1 MMNKKKSTIKRMV
14 LTGAA
19 ATVLVVGLA
28 APAMALPPGH
38 DVPTDLPPITVE
50 PPDPPDPPFC
60 VKHPVICGRL
70 DDLPVLTV
78 DPPDDPPANPPTNP
92 PANPPADPPAN
103 PNPPANT
110 NGGGG
115 SNAGS
120 SVGGSYGT
128 ESVNGTFDRGGVFLS
143 ELLPNTFTSTL
154 SDTGNSVKK
163 NLPASVSKSLPNTG
177 SGWSL
182 LLLAAGALV
191 AGGVVLRKIAK
202 RRTTNV
208 TPS

>member
-1 MMNKKKSTIKRMV
+1 MKSTMKRMI

-19 ATVLVVGLA
+19 LTVMMLGFAA
-28 APAMALPPGH
+28 APAMALPGH
-38 DVPTDLPPITVE
+38 DVLTDPPVTVE
-50 PPDPPDPPFC
+50 PPDPPVTFC
-60 VKHPVICGRL
+60 AKHPEICGHL
-70 DDLPVLTV
+70 DDLPPLTV
-78 DPPDDPPANPPTNP
+78 NPPDEPPANPPTNPPADP

-103 PNPPANT
+103 T
-110 NGGGG
+110 QEGGG

-128 ESVNGTFDRGGVFLS
+128 EAVSGTFDRGGVFIS

-154 SDTGNSVKK
+154 SDAGDSVKK
-163 NLPASVSKSLPNTG
+163 NLPDSVSKSLPNTG

-208 TPS
+208 TPSSH

>member
-1 MMNKKKSTIKRMV
+1 MV

-19 ATVLVVGLA
+19 ATVLVAGLA

-38 DVPTDLPPITVE
+38 DVPTDLPPITVVDP
-50 PPDPPDPPFC
+50 PPDPPVSPFC
-60 VKHPVICGRL
+60 VKHPIICDRL
-70 DDLPVLTV
+70 DDLPVVSVV
-78 DPPDDPPANPPTNP
+78 DPPPNPPANPPTNPPTDPPANP

-110 NGGGG
+110 DEGGG

-128 ESVNGTFDRGGVFLS
+128 ESVNGTFDRGGVFIS

-182 LLLAAGALV
+182 LLLAAGVLV

-202 RRTTNV
+202 RRTTNG

>member
-38 DVPTDLPPITVE
+38 DVPTDLPPITVDP

-60 VKHPVICGRL
+60 VKHPVICDRL
-70 DDLPVLTV
+70 DDLPVV
-78 DPPDDPPANPPTNP
+78 SVVDPPANPPTNP
-92 PANPPADPPAN
+92 PADPPAN
-103 PNPPANT
+103 PPANT
-110 NGGGG
+110 DEGGG

-128 ESVNGTFDRGGVFLS
+128 ESVSGTFDRGGVFIS

-182 LLLAAGALV
+182 LLLAAGMLV
-191 AGGVVLRKIAK
+191 AGGVVLWKIAK
-202 RRTTNV
+202 RRTTNG